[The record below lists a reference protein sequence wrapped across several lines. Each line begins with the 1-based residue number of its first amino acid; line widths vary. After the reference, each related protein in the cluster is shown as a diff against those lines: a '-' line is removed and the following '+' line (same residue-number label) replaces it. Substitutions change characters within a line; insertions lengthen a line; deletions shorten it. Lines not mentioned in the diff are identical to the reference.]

1 MYEQKFATMVKWMDS
16 IDASLGRMFKGT
28 SSLEDFEREKNN
40 FHTIC
45 NDVEQRREDMKW
57 LVQQLDQ
64 LISHRLG
71 NNMLCFGFNT
81 SSRIPLF

>member
-71 NNMLCFGFNT
+71 NM
-81 SSRIPLF
+81 

>member
-16 IDASLGRMFKGT
+16 IDASLARMFKGI

-40 FHTIC
+40 FQTIC

-64 LISHRLG
+64 LISHRFVAIHQIMFQL
-71 NNMLCFGFNT
+71 
-81 SSRIPLF
+81 